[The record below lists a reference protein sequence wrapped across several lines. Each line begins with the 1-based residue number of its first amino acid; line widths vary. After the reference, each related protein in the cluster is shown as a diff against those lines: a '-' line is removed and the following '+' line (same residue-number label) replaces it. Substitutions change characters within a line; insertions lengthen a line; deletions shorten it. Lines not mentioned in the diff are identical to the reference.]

1 MNTRPKSQ
9 GDKSPS
15 DKSQGGKAGYFKQQ
29 PKRTIAAATG
39 APRREDAMLAAT
51 EPVQKQARHVLER
64 AFESI
69 ELSFRA
75 AKLGTVAVKS
85 QADRHRADQCLVE
98 PRSGDWACHRQDT
111 DGDGTAANGV
121 FRPAHEDARRPK
133 RRSTGRCTSRSSR
146 SPASRSASTSDAA
159 EFVRGDLFAARA
171 QSHQCG
177 AARRKA
183 GTTIQQLT
191 AAATDAATTRLNA
204 VARP

>member
-98 PRSGDWACHRQDT
+98 LDLAIGLA
-111 DGDGTAANGV
+111 TAKTPMETAQLQMA
-121 FRPAHEDARRPK
+121 FFDQHIKTLA
-133 RRSTGRCTSRSSR
+133 
-146 SPASRSASTSDAA
+146 
-159 EFVRGDLFAARA
+159 A
-171 QSHQCG
+171 QSAGAQG
-177 AARRKA
+177 AARRDRRDHQRA
-183 GTTIQQLT
+183 APRARQTQLSLSG
-191 AAATDAATTRLNA
+191 ATSSLRALSPTNA
-204 VARP
+204 ELRGARPARPSSSSRQPPLTRRPPG

>member
-15 DKSQGGKAGYFKQQ
+15 DKSQGGKAGNFKQQ

-75 AKLGTVAVKS
+75 AKLGTVAVNRKLL
-85 QADRHRADQCLVE
+85 DI
-98 PRSGDWACHRQDT
+98 
-111 DGDGTAANGV
+111 
-121 FRPAHEDARRPK
+121 AR
-133 RRSTGRCTSRSSR
+133 TNVSSR
-146 SPASRSASTSDAA
+146 L
-159 EFVRGDLFAARA
+159 DLAIGLA
-171 QSHQCG
+171 
-177 AARRKA
+177 
-183 GTTIQQLT
+183 T
-191 AAATDAATTRLNA
+191 AKT
-204 VARP
+204 

>member
-15 DKSQGGKAGYFKQQ
+15 DKSQGGMAGYFKQQ

-75 AKLGTVAVKS
+75 AKLGTVAVNRKLIDIARTNVS
-85 QADRHRADQCLVE
+85 SSLDLAIGLATAKTPMETAQLQMAFFDQHMKTLAAQSAGAQGLHAEIVAITSE
-98 PRSGDWACHRQDT
+98 PLREH
-111 DGDGTAANGV
+111 V
-121 FRPAHEDARRPK
+121 
-133 RRSTGRCTSRSSR
+133 RRS
-146 SPASRSASTSDAA
+146 
-159 EFVRGDLFAARA
+159 
-171 QSHQCG
+171 
-177 AARRKA
+177 
-183 GTTIQQLT
+183 
-191 AAATDAATTRLNA
+191 
-204 VARP
+204 

>member
-1 MNTRPKSQ
+1 
-9 GDKSPS
+9 
-15 DKSQGGKAGYFKQQ
+15 
-29 PKRTIAAATG
+29 
-39 APRREDAMLAAT
+39 MLAAT

-75 AKLGTVAVKS
+75 AKLGTVAVNRKLIDIARTNVS
-85 QADRHRADQCLVE
+85 SSFDLAMGLATAKTPMETAQLQMAFFDQHMKTLAAQSAGAPHAPGRARA
-98 PRSGDWACHRQDT
+98 RSEHPCAIT
-111 DGDGTAANGV
+111 MLAVIAASLLSAFFCAIASYLSVLFQG
-121 FRPAHEDARRPK
+121 RPL
-133 RRSTGRCTSRSSR
+133 RS
-146 SPASRSASTSDAA
+146 
-159 EFVRGDLFAARA
+159 ARA